1 MAPPAPAHVSP
12 AGSRA
17 ASGRAPRTA
26 LPTRAPPTAR
36 GLSRRLPL
44 GQERSL
50 VLAAEGGDAAARDRL
65 VDVFMPSIAGVAR
78 IYRSSPAVDRV
89 ELMQEGVVGLLRALQ
104 RYDPTRGTPFW
115 GYASWWVRQAM
126 QQLVAE
132 ITRPVVLSD
141 RALRQLARVK
151 DARRSHL
158 QLHGREPSTAE
169 IVETTGL
176 TREQVQNLVAVER
189 TPRALE
195 EPIGDG
201 GESAP
206 MFGELLADP
215 VAEDA
220 YDRVDRRMEIEDMR
234 DLPNPLCEREQT
246 VLRARFGLDGREQT
260 LREVAVRLHLSAER
274 VRQIE
279 ECALD
284 KLREAALPLARAEQ
298 GQPTREHDPGHG

>member
-1 MAPPAPAHVSP
+1 
-12 AGSRA
+12 
-17 ASGRAPRTA
+17 
-26 LPTRAPPTAR
+26 
-36 GLSRRLPL
+36 
-44 GQERSL
+44 

-246 VLRARFGLDGREQT
+246 VLRARFGLDEREQT